1 MNTKEL
7 QEQIISDM
15 RQLQKAENASVAST
29 GRIIEKTE
37 NPIVRLVMEII
48 QRDSQ
53 MHYQVQD
60 FIADSLG
67 EKTVSLTPEELSQV
81 WEMIEQH
88 IQLEKKMI
96 EAAEQLLA
104 SMKGK
109 FMVVQQYLIDYLL
122 EDETK
127 HNNLLDRLN
136 GIKTKMYPYG

>member
-15 RQLQKAENASVAST
+15 RQMQKAENASVAST

-37 NPIVRLVMEII
+37 NPIVHLVMEII

-60 FIADSLG
+60 FIAESLG
-67 EKTVSLTPEELSQV
+67 EKTVSLTPEELDKV

-96 EAAEQLLA
+96 EKAEQLLA
-104 SMKGK
+104 SMKGR
-109 FMVVQQYLIDYLL
+109 FMVVQQYLIEYLL

-136 GIKTKMYPYG
+136 GIKRKMYPYG

>member
-7 QEQIISDM
+7 QKQIISDM
-15 RQLQKAENASVAST
+15 RQMQKVEDASVAST
-29 GRIIEKTE
+29 GRIIEKTG
-37 NPIVRLVMEII
+37 NPVVRLVMEII
-48 QRDSQ
+48 QRDSK

-67 EKTVSLTPEELSQV
+67 EKTVSLTPEELAQV
-81 WEMIEQH
+81 WDMIEQH

-96 EAAEQLLA
+96 EAVEQLRTSL
-104 SMKGK
+104 KGK
-109 FMVVQQYLIDYLL
+109 FMVVQQYLIEYLL

-127 HNNLLDRLN
+127 HNNLLDRLS

>member
-7 QEQIISDM
+7 QKQIISDM
-15 RQLQKAENASVAST
+15 RQMQKVENASVAST
-29 GRIIEKTE
+29 GRIIKKTE
-37 NPIVRLVMEII
+37 NPVVRLVMEII
-48 QRDSQ
+48 QRDSK

-67 EKTVSLTPEELSQV
+67 EKAVSLTPEELAQV
-81 WEMIEQH
+81 WDMIEQH

-96 EAAEQLLA
+96 EAVEQLRTSL
-104 SMKGK
+104 KGK
-109 FMVVQQYLIDYLL
+109 FMVVQQYLIEYLL

-127 HNNLLDRLN
+127 HNNLLDRLS

>member
-15 RQLQKAENASVAST
+15 RQWQKAENASVTST
-29 GRIIEKTE
+29 GHIIEKTK
-37 NPIVRLVMEII
+37 NPVVRLVMEII
-48 QRDSQ
+48 QRDSK

-60 FIADSLG
+60 FVADSLG
-67 EKTVSLTPEELSQV
+67 AKTVSLTPEELAQV

-88 IQLEKKMI
+88 IELEKRMM
-96 EAAEQLLA
+96 EAAKQLLT

-109 FMVVQQYLIDYLL
+109 HMVIQQYLIDYLL

-127 HNNLLDRLN
+127 HNNLLDRLS

>member
-1 MNTKEL
+1 MSTKEL

-15 RQLQKAENASVAST
+15 RQLQKAENASIAST

-53 MHYQVQD
+53 MHYQVQG

-67 EKTVSLTPEELSQV
+67 EKTVSLTPEELGQV

-88 IQLEKKMI
+88 IQLEKKLM
-96 EAAEQLLA
+96 ETAERLLA
-104 SMKGK
+104 SLKGK

>member
-1 MNTKEL
+1 MNTKDL

-104 SMKGK
+104 SLKGK

>member
-7 QEQIISDM
+7 QKQIISDM
-15 RQLQKAENASVAST
+15 RQMQKVENASVAST
-29 GRIIEKTE
+29 GRIIEKTK

-48 QRDSQ
+48 QRDSN

-67 EKTVSLTPEELSQV
+67 EKTVSLTPEELAQV

-96 EAAEQLLA
+96 EAVEQLRTSL
-104 SMKGK
+104 KGK

-127 HNNLLDRLN
+127 HNNLLDRLS

>member
-15 RQLQKAENASVAST
+15 RQWQKAENASVAST
-29 GRIIEKTE
+29 GRIIEKTG
-37 NPIVRLVMEII
+37 NPIVRLVMEIM

-60 FIADSLG
+60 FIANSLG
-67 EKTVSLTPEELSQV
+67 EKPVSLTPEELAQV

-104 SMKGK
+104 SLKGK

>member
-15 RQLQKAENASVAST
+15 KQWQKAENASVAST
-29 GRIIEKTE
+29 GRIIEKTK
-37 NPIVRLVMEII
+37 NPVVRLVMEII
-48 QRDSQ
+48 QRDSK
-53 MHYQVQD
+53 MHYQVQG

-67 EKTVSLTPEELSQV
+67 EKTVSLTPEELAQV

-96 EAAEQLLA
+96 EAAGQLLA
-104 SMKGK
+104 SLKGK
-109 FMVVQQYLIDYLL
+109 HMVIQQYLIDYLL

-127 HNNLLDRLN
+127 HNNLLDRLS

>member
-7 QEQIISDM
+7 QKQIISDM
-15 RQLQKAENASVAST
+15 RQMQKVENASVAST
-29 GRIIEKTE
+29 GRIIEKTK

-48 QRDSQ
+48 QRDSN

-67 EKTVSLTPEELSQV
+67 EKTVSLTPEELAEV
-81 WEMIEQH
+81 WEMVEQH
-88 IQLEKKMI
+88 IELEKKMI
-96 EAAEQLLA
+96 ETVEQLRTSL
-104 SMKGK
+104 KGK

-127 HNNLLDRLN
+127 HNNLLERLS

>member
-104 SMKGK
+104 SLKGK